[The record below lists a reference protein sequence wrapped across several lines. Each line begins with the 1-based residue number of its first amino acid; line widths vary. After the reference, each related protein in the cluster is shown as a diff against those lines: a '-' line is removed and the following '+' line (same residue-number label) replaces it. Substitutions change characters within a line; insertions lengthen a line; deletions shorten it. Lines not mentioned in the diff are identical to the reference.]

1 MIFGDKITA
10 QLKPSEKGEWK
21 VVGQSDIA
29 AQGAARVGV
38 MAGGAPKEADR
49 HVRFRDFRIV
59 ELAGEK

>member
-38 MAGGAPKEADR
+38 MAGGAPKDAERYVCLRA
-49 HVRFRDFRIV
+49 FRKREI
-59 ELAGEK
+59 AGEK